1 MSSDNERTLAILTS
15 RDDRLKSYLC
25 DAPSPDDIVRD
36 VTMAFAGDV
45 ARIMASV
52 HVRSASAAPAKPAA
66 AGGGAAKAA
75 PRPRAR

>member
-1 MSSDNERTLAILTS
+1 MSSENERTLAILTS

-52 HVRSASAAPAKPAA
+52 PVRRAPAVVAKPAA
-66 AGGGAAKAA
+66 GGISKV
-75 PRPRAR
+75 PSRSRVR

>member
-52 HVRSASAAPAKPAA
+52 PIRRTPAAAAKPAA
-66 AGGGAAKAA
+66 GGAMKVP
-75 PRPRAR
+75 PRSRAR

>member
-1 MSSDNERTLAILTS
+1 MSSDNDRTLAILTS

-25 DAPSPDDIVRD
+25 DTPSPDDIVRD

-52 HVRSASAAPAKPAA
+52 HVRNAPAAAAKPAA
-66 AGGGAAKAA
+66 AGAAKAA
-75 PRPRAR
+75 PRPRPR